1 MAEIQGLAAIYCRI
15 SRDHEGEKIAI
26 ARQEEL
32 CRELAAK
39 HNLEVVKVYP
49 ENDIGASKQTGAKKR
64 PYYQQMLLDARAG
77 MFTHIVSYSN
87 SRLTRRVN
95 EFEALVDL
103 HDDFGIN
110 FLTVDTGK
118 KLDLSTPQG
127 LFIARMLANVASLE
141 SAQISQRQKDAFAFN
156 AAAGKPK
163 RQRQRAFGWKKD
175 GITQKPEEVV
185 LIREGIG
192 RILNGE
198 ALSTIG
204 ADWTRRG
211 ILTASGR
218 TEWEHGT
225 LKRVLTG
232 WRTAG
237 VRTVNREPLYKD
249 GELVMGTWEP
259 IISFTERDAALAMLA
274 KRTRVKKNKGN
285 WLLTGLMFCGVCGGK
300 MYGQLT
306 GTPTYACKPGN
317 GHCAITSGK
326 LEDYVLLRTL
336 SRLVRA
342 SRKQEQEERPEVVFP
357 KAQRLQV
364 VLDKIEEVRVLYN
377 GDKISLEDWLS
388 LSQPLTAERDQLRR
402 EEQAFH
408 IEQARPKAEMR
419 STSELMEWMQD
430 VMGESRWSPRVPKSQ
445 ERWGE
450 EDTEEAKAQ
459 PWGADLFTE
468 EEDEDGEDWAS
479 FDLEDDD
486 ELEPGSL
493 EVAAPDDQLS
503 DQNREAAM
511 LLRREVRA
519 VVVKRG
525 QRGRAGWGEDAFKK
539 RVGIAWH
546 R

>member
-1 MAEIQGLAAIYCRI
+1 MAEIRGMAAIYCRI

-26 ARQEEL
+26 TRQEEL
-32 CRELAAK
+32 CRKLAAD

-64 PYYQQMLLDARAG
+64 PQYQQMLQDARAG
-77 MFTHIVSYSN
+77 KFTHILSYSN

-95 EFEALVDL
+95 EFEDLVDL
-103 HDDFGIN
+103 HEKHGIN
-110 FLTVDTGK
+110 FFTVDIGK

-156 AAAGKPK
+156 AASGKPK
-163 RQRQRAFGWKKD
+163 RQRQRAFGWEKD
-175 GITQKPEEVV
+175 GITERPEEVA

-192 RILNGE
+192 RVLNGE

-211 ILTASGR
+211 ILTASER

-249 GELVMGTWEP
+249 GQLVMGIWQP
-259 IISFTERDAALAMLA
+259 IITFEERDAALAMLA
-274 KRTRVKKNKGN
+274 KRTRVKRNKGN
-285 WLLTGLMFCGVCGGK
+285 WLLTGLVFCGICGGK

-306 GTPTYACKPGN
+306 GTPTYTCKPGN

-336 SRLVRA
+336 SRLIRA
-342 SRKQEQEERPEVVFP
+342 SRKQEQEDKPELVFP
-357 KAQRLQV
+357 GAQRLQV
-364 VLDKIEEVRVLYN
+364 VLDKLEEIRVAYN
-377 GDKISLEDWLS
+377 QDQLDMMDWLA
-388 LSQPLTAERDQLRR
+388 LNQPLVAERDQLRR
-402 EEQAFH
+402 DEQAFH
-408 IEQARPKAEMR
+408 IEQARPKSEMR
-419 STSELMEWMQD
+419 STSELIEWMQD
-430 VMGESRWSPRVPKSQ
+430 VMGESRWEPRESKSQ

-450 EDTEEAKAQ
+450 EDTEESKNTA
-459 PWGADLFTE
+459 WGFTE

-479 FDLEDDD
+479 FDLGD
-486 ELEPGSL
+486 EPGGL
-493 EVAAPDDQLS
+493 ESVVISAPDDQLS
-503 DQNREAAM
+503 EQDREAAM

-519 VVVKRG
+519 IVIKRG
-525 QRGRAGWGEDAFKK
+525 QRGRAGWGNDAFKK